1 MISLLRSLGQ
11 LRWLL
16 VALVVAAGAANP
28 AIARQQ
34 APGKAGVATAH
45 PLATQAGEEILAAG
59 GNAFDAAVAIS
70 ATLAVAEPFASGLG
84 GGAFWLLHEA
94 RNGRQVLVDAREVA
108 PNAATRD
115 MYLDERGEPRANLTI
130 DGPLAAAIPGEA
142 AGLVHLAKRYGR
154 LPLDRLLAPAIRA
167 AEQGVPVTRGMEL
180 GLRFRAGAAQASP
193 AFVAIFLPDGKP
205 PAQGALLRNPDLAR
219 TLRSLATQGRDGFYR
234 GDVAEKL
241 VAGVRAAG
249 GIWTLADLANYK
261 VEEREPLRS
270 TYRGMTL
277 ISAPPPSAGGVALAN
292 MFNILGGFDLAAL
305 SPVQRAHLNIEAMR
319 RAFRDRAVYLGDP
332 AFVSMPL
339 GVLES
344 PLYAAGQRT
353 SIRLDRAT
361 PSSQLSGLTPDGG
374 TGTNTTHFSIMDRA
388 GNRVAGTL
396 SINTWFGAA
405 FVPPGTGVI
414 LNNEMDDF
422 TVKPGVPNGFG
433 LVGTEANSIAPGKR
447 MLSSMSP
454 TFLESDRGVAIL
466 GTPGGSRIISMVMLA
481 ALAWHEGADANRMVS
496 LKRYHHQYEPDV
508 VSYEEGAFTA
518 EELAALA
525 AMGHKLEPSPRSFG
539 NMQVVTWDRDTGQV
553 QAASDPR
560 GGGEVTVY

>member
-1 MISLLRSLGQ
+1 MTSRVRSWGQ

-16 VALVVAAGAANP
+16 VTLVLAVGVAAP
-28 AIARQQ
+28 AVARQA
-34 APGKAGVATAH
+34 APGKAAVATAH

-70 ATLAVAEPFASGLG
+70 ATLGVAEPFASGLG

-94 RNGRQVLVDAREVA
+94 RNGRQVVVDAREVA
-108 PNAATRD
+108 PGAATRD
-115 MYLDERGEPRANLTI
+115 MYLDERGEPRAGLTI
-130 DGPLAAAIPGEA
+130 NGPLAAAIPGEA
-142 AGLVHLAKRYGR
+142 AGLVHLAERYSR
-154 LPLDRLLAPAIRA
+154 LPLARLLAPAIRA
-167 AEQGVPVTRGMEL
+167 AEEGVPVTRGMEL
-180 GLRFRAGAAQASP
+180 GLRFRESVARASP
-193 AFVAIFLPDGKP
+193 AFAALYLPDGKP
-205 PAQGALLRNPDLAR
+205 LAQGTVVRNPELAW
-219 TLRSLATQGRDGFYR
+219 TLRRLADRGRDGFYR
-234 GDVAEKL
+234 GEVAEKL

-249 GIWTLADLANYK
+249 GIWTLADLAGYR
-261 VEEREPLRS
+261 VEERDPVRTS
-270 TYRGMTL
+270 YQGVTI

-292 MFNILGGFDLAAL
+292 MFNMLSGFDLKTL
-305 SPVQRAHLNIEAMR
+305 SPVQQAHLNIEAMR

-339 GVLES
+339 AMLES

-361 PSSQLSGLTPDGG
+361 PSSQLSGLTADGG
-374 TGTNTTHFSIMDRA
+374 TGTNTTHFSILDRA

-422 TVKPGVPNGFG
+422 SVKPGVPNGFD

-454 TFLESDRGVAIL
+454 TFLESERGVAIL

-481 ALAWHEGADANRMVS
+481 ALAWQQGADADRMVS

-508 VSYEEGAFTA
+508 VTYEQGAFTA
-518 EELAALA
+518 EELATLS
-525 AMGHKLEPSPRSFG
+525 AMGHKLELSPRSFG
-539 NMQVVTWDRDTGQV
+539 NMQVVTFDRATGQV

-560 GGGEVTVY
+560 GAGEVTVY